1 MKSNNTKKILGA
13 VLSSMLFLSIYI
25 GMMFSFIYLG
35 LYEDSGIPKLYV
47 IFIMIIL
54 SIVCISMIVNLINRI
69 KEIVGGEEDEAS
81 KY

>member
-13 VLSSMLFLSIYI
+13 VLSSVIFLSIYI
-25 GMMFSFIYLG
+25 GMMGSFIYFG
-35 LYEDSGIPKLYV
+35 LYEDSGVPKFFI

-54 SIVCISMIVNLINRI
+54 SIVCISMIVNLVNRI

>member
-13 VLSSMLFLSIYI
+13 VLSSVIFLAYYIAIMIVIIY
-25 GMMFSFIYLG
+25 FG
-35 LYEDSGIPKLYV
+35 LYEDSGIPKLFI

-54 SIVCISMIVNLINRI
+54 SIVCISMIVNLVNRI